1 MKETQ
6 TDLVFRYASCDT
18 LNVYEIERI
27 VCEQWKTFEAVGVND
42 EDGRWILVSAE
53 TCKVGVERYDIEA
66 DDFAAFP
73 VLGSLDYPSA
83 VPATYIEYSLERTL
97 WFVPGL
103 GK

>member
-1 MKETQ
+1 MGGWTYKLPRTQ
-6 TDLVFRYASCDT
+6 LILLTRSLSLQRRARLGWRDTISKPASGQCFSQVAGAGLT
-18 LNVYEIERI
+18 
-27 VCEQWKTFEAVGVND
+27 
-42 EDGRWILVSAE
+42 
-53 TCKVGVERYDIEA
+53 

-83 VPATYIEYSLERTL
+83 VPAAYIEYSLERTL